1 MSNLKDRIIA
11 SGGEEIRKFGFGS
24 QIPKAATADSGNVVS
39 AISPTGHRLL
49 YLYNAARAEGRD
61 GIVGSKFTLA
71 MLAGGVSLKTL
82 NRALKTLQ
90 FEKTVKVDDQGG
102 VVAIIAA
109 SGASVPPVCA
119 YLR

>member
-1 MSNLKDRIIA
+1 MSTLKERIA
-11 SGGEEIRKFGFGS
+11 ATMGAELKKSGFGS
-24 QIPKAATADSGNVVS
+24 PVSKPATPDTGKVVS

-61 GIVGSKFTLA
+61 GIVASKFALA
-71 MLAGGVSLKTL
+71 ILAGGVSLKTL

-102 VVAIIAA
+102 VVAIITA

>member
-1 MSNLKDRIIA
+1 MSTLK
-11 SGGEEIRKFGFGS
+11 EKFGA
-24 QIPKAATADSGNVVS
+24 KLAKRLADAAAETSRPDNVIS

-71 MLAGGVSLKTL
+71 ILSGGVSLKTL

-109 SGASVPPVCA
+109 SGASEPPVCV
-119 YLR
+119 YLG